1 MTIAVRMIT
10 VSLGKP
16 ADPKLQ
22 AVGQLC
28 STASMPHNLQ
38 QCRALVKKAVAAGAK
53 VRVRIVDSALVL
65 PAAGWSE

>member
-1 MTIAVRMIT
+1 MTIAVGIIP
-10 VSLGKP
+10 VALGKP

-28 STASMPHNLQ
+28 STASMSHNLQ

-53 VRVRIVDSALVL
+53 VRIVHPALVL
-65 PAAGWSE
+65 LAAR